1 MLERRTN
8 NLPKV
13 VVGGLIYQNKKILIC
28 QRKEDGDHPL
38 KWEFPGG
45 KLKNYENNQ
54 EALKREL
61 KEETQLE
68 LPHEP
73 KFLYKVERPIEKG
86 GNFMYVFH
94 YLSDHELTPT
104 LDHEHT
110 DFGYYQ
116 KDEMP
121 EDIYYLRK
129 YLK

>member
-1 MLERRTN
+1 MKKAEGN
-8 NLPKV
+8 YSIPK
-13 VVGGLIYQNKKILIC
+13 GHM
-28 QRKEDGDHPL
+28 RKGETPR
-38 KWEFPGG
+38 
-45 KLKNYENNQ
+45 
-54 EALKREL
+54 EAMKREL

-73 KFLYKVERPIEKG
+73 KFLYKIERPVHKG
-86 GNFMYVFH
+86 GDYMYVFH

-121 EDIYYLRK
+121 EDIYYLK
-129 YLK
+129 DFLK

>member
-1 MLERRTN
+1 MRVITLYQKDICSKGETPREKVNEKRIKRRNTIRTTN
-8 NLPKV
+8 
-13 VVGGLIYQNKKILIC
+13 
-28 QRKEDGDHPL
+28 
-38 KWEFPGG
+38 
-45 KLKNYENNQ
+45 
-54 EALKREL
+54 
-61 KEETQLE
+61 
-68 LPHEP
+68 EP

-86 GNFMYVFH
+86 GNYMYVFH

-116 KDEMP
+116 KDEIP